1 MCYILYLRTLHNG
14 TEQEHNYFNLKNN
27 KIEPI
32 DIFAILYILFTLFLF
47 KSNTVHKSQLL
58 INLFMILMYFKIRFI
73 K

>member
-1 MCYILYLRTLHNG
+1 MKIV
-14 TEQEHNYFNLKNN
+14 KNN
-27 KIEPI
+27 KIESI
-32 DIFAILYILFTLFLF
+32 DIFAILFLF